1 MILLAFNWDLDLGFI
16 LGLLGFAGSM
26 WAVIRTR
33 KLEKQQYTLNKY
45 AIEEKEKEREEAK
58 HAKLKVYGTTE
69 DLRCLMKMRIVND
82 GKCDADDVTL
92 TIMNKSLQEYPEGL
106 SFDRNIPSH
115 LGAGDDFDFALNCWT
130 GEDVLELK
138 ITWTDDS
145 GPYQS
150 GKSIQIKCQHD

>member
-1 MILLAFNWDLDLGFI
+1 MLLIAFNWDLDLGFI

-26 WAVIRTR
+26 WAVLRTL

-58 HAKLKVYGTTE
+58 HAKLKVFGTSE
-69 DLRCLMKMRIVND
+69 DLRCLMKMRIAND

-115 LGAGDDFDFALNCWT
+115 LGAGDGFDFALNCWT

-150 GKSIQIKCQHD
+150 VKSIQIKCQHD